1 MRQDKPPGIAPLLVF
16 SWLLSPC
23 AFPSSAAP
31 SPPAPARPPAVGEAR
46 ESRIRRLV
54 ASLDAADFAAREA
67 ASKTLVGIGEPA
79 LPALREALKTD
90 NPEMQ
95 TRARAAIQAIEAP
108 RLTHQKVLDRL
119 YGTGAFVA
127 GQTLPLRDALRPI
140 EGMGLRVRYDKDVDP
155 SRPVTLRKHGQTA
168 LELIDHLT
176 ETGGVGIRI
185 VPGGVQIVPKA
196 LLDTLHRDLQQIL
209 EKPLDVDYEDTPLG
223 EILKDLSVTVKAT
236 IVVSPAVSSRI
247 KWTKQHFV
255 FTKTLKLSYVLRLVM
270 DSYELKQAR
279 VAYGLIVLSP
289 D

>member
-1 MRQDKPPGIAPLLVF
+1 
-16 SWLLSPC
+16 
-23 AFPSSAAP
+23 
-31 SPPAPARPPAVGEAR
+31 
-46 ESRIRRLV
+46 
-54 ASLDAADFAAREA
+54 
-67 ASKTLVGIGEPA
+67 
-79 LPALREALKTD
+79 
-90 NPEMQ
+90 
-95 TRARAAIQAIEAP
+95 
-108 RLTHQKVLDRL
+108 
-119 YGTGAFVA
+119 
-127 GQTLPLRDALRPI
+127 
-140 EGMGLRVRYDKDVDP
+140 
-155 SRPVTLRKHGQTA
+155 
-168 LELIDHLT
+168 
-176 ETGGVGIRI
+176 VGIRI